1 MPCAVHPRATT
12 LMSTEKRYGWMWLQ
26 ALELSDEAERVK
38 RRFLRYLGPG
48 TDAVTWEPPVDIHET
63 PDGFLLVFAMPGV
76 APEDVEIQ
84 LERTALTVSA
94 RRPPRATHRD
104 ALIRRLEIP
113 YGRFVRQITLSGSAL
128 RIEDTRC
135 LNGCLEV
142 RLARAQGA
150 Q

>member
-1 MPCAVHPRATT
+1 
-12 LMSTEKRYGWMWLQ
+12 MSTEKRYGWMWLQ
-26 ALELSDEAERVK
+26 ALELTDEAERLK
-38 RRFLRYLGPG
+38 RRFLRYVGPG
-48 TDAVTWEPPVDIHET
+48 AEAVTWEPPVDIHET
-63 PDGFLLVFAMPGV
+63 LDGFLLVFAMPGV
-76 APEDVEIQ
+76 APEDIEIH

-104 ALIRRLEIP
+104 ASIRRLEIP

-128 RIEDTRC
+128 RIEDTRY

-142 RLARAQGA
+142 RLARTEGA